1 MGSVFRPRSPVY
13 RQPSVVLAHTR
24 LIPKGME
31 EAQRMRV
38 KEWGAFVLLGLIWGS
53 SFLWIKVAVAEIGP
67 FMLVALRVLFGLAGL
82 LLIVLI
88 RRQKISLDR
97 SALLGFLF
105 LGAVNTAVPFTLISW
120 GETHIESAL
129 AAILNGTMP
138 LFTIVI
144 AHFWLQ
150 DEKINLQRSAG
161 LLTGFV
167 GVFILVTRDL
177 EPGAA
182 IHNDLLGQL
191 AVLAAA
197 ACYATAATFTRRHLR
212 GHAPLVQSMMN
223 LLFADVLLWMALP
236 IAERPVEFPALPLT
250 WLALVWLGILG
261 SCVAYLLYFYLIHHW
276 GPTRTSL
283 VTYVFPVVGVI
294 LGVAFLNEVADLRL
308 VVGTV
313 LVVAGIAL
321 VNLRLRRRPVVQS
334 AALD

>member
-1 MGSVFRPRSPVY
+1 V
-13 RQPSVVLAHTR
+13 
-24 LIPKGME
+24 
-31 EAQRMRV
+31 RMR
-38 KEWGAFVLLGLIWGS
+38 EWGAFVLLGLIWGS

-82 LLIVLI
+82 VLIVLI
-88 RRQKISLDR
+88 RRQRIPLDR
-97 SALLGFLF
+97 NALLGFLF
-105 LGAVNTAVPFTLISW
+105 LGTINTAVPFTLISW

-161 LLTGFV
+161 LLAGFF
-167 GVFILVTRDL
+167 GVLVLVTRNL
-177 EPGAA
+177 EPGAV
-182 IHNDLLGQL
+182 IRSDLLGQL

-197 ACYATAATFTRRHLR
+197 ACYATAATFTRRHLQ

-223 LLFADVLLWMALP
+223 LVFADALLWMALP
-236 IAERPVEFPALPLT
+236 IAERPAQFPSLPIT
-250 WLALVWLGILG
+250 WVALVWLGLLG
-261 SCVAYLLYFYLIHHW
+261 SCVAYLLYFFLINNW

-294 LGVAFLNEVADLRL
+294 LGVTFLDEVADLRL
-308 VVGTV
+308 ILGTL

-321 VNLRLRRRPVVQS
+321 VNLRLRRQPAVQP
-334 AALD
+334 AAMD